1 MADEKQIHDIERF
14 MLYAHEYA
22 YWNTQ
27 LAYQG
32 VPRELVPIYI
42 DLKMKQA
49 PVPIE
54 KLEESLHPDEVSEI
68 TLKHVT
74 IRDDTMYATEEQMGD
89 LVTHLSIR
97 MDYYNKLKLVDKGYA
112 QMTWDA
118 ERGEPVFT
126 TIDSPSSSSEPD

>member
-1 MADEKQIHDIERF
+1 MDGEKQIHDIERF

-22 YWNTQ
+22 YWNIQ

-32 VPRELVPIYI
+32 VPRDLVPLYI
-42 DLKMKQA
+42 DFKMQQA
-49 PVPIE
+49 PIPIE
-54 KLEESLHPDEVSEI
+54 RLMESLHPDEVSEI
-68 TLKHVT
+68 VLKHVT
-74 IRDDTMYATEEQMGD
+74 IRDDKMYATESQMGD
-89 LVTHLSIR
+89 LVTHLSTR

-126 TIDSPSSSSEPD
+126 AIDPPSSSSESD